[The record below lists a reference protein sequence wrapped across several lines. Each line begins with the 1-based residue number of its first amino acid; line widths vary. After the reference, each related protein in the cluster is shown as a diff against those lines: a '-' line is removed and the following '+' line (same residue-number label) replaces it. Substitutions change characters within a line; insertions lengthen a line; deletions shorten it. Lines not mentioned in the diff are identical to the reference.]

1 MIKEDLEAK
10 VLEMT
15 TGLAFKVLPRVVIK
29 LCFLRGKYQKETL
42 LDFFFNWNYFL

>member
-1 MIKEDLEAK
+1 MLNHLAHQDKKVTILGCIIPMIKEDLEAK

-29 LCFLRGKYQKETL
+29 LCF
-42 LDFFFNWNYFL
+42 